1 MLDTALKLEIKLH
14 PGLNLIDIYKL
25 FYQALFGP
33 NHIIR
38 DHSHVCATIQQEMK
52 QMQGLYHPIWQELGN
67 FSRISLSALQRLD
80 GDTSTSAMKLTD
92 WMLASLS
99 EVDESAFPSLWLDL
113 KGMISRTITFSDQ
126 HWNEVCHIVNSG
138 AIPSHSGHY
147 KSLYHPHYRLV
158 DSTLDEYK
166 EFFKIV

>member
-1 MLDTALKLEIKLH
+1 
-14 PGLNLIDIYKL
+14 
-25 FYQALFGP
+25 
-33 NHIIR
+33 
-38 DHSHVCATIQQEMK
+38 
-52 QMQGLYHPIWQELGN
+52 
-67 FSRISLSALQRLD
+67 
-80 GDTSTSAMKLTD
+80 
-92 WMLASLS
+92 
-99 EVDESAFPSLWLDL
+99 LDL